1 MILFLRRGGA
11 LATLWILATAAVA
24 GAAPAPEEAI
34 SARVEA
40 LLAQMSLG
48 EKVGQ
53 LVQMSNPDDATGPV
67 TVRAD
72 HMQTLRSGGVGSVL
86 NVVGA
91 AQTRRYQELALQSR
105 LHIPLLF
112 AQDVIH
118 GYKTAFPI
126 PLAEAASWDPQL
138 IRQAERVAATEAA
151 AGGSVPDPSSPP
163 RPAGSE
169 SRSCSRG

>member
-1 MILFLRRGGA
+1 VTALSCCRGA
-11 LATLWILATAAVA
+11 LAISCLLATAA
-24 GAAPAPEEAI
+24 GADLKPPPEEAI

-40 LLAQMSLG
+40 LLAQMSLE

-67 TVRAD
+67 TVRTD
-72 HMQTLRSGGVGSVL
+72 RMQAVGSGGVGSVL

-118 GYKTAFPI
+118 G
-126 PLAEAASWDPQL
+126 
-138 IRQAERVAATEAA
+138 
-151 AGGSVPDPSSPP
+151 
-163 RPAGSE
+163 
-169 SRSCSRG
+169 

>member
-72 HMQTLRSGGVGSVL
+72 RTRALRTGAVGSVL

-118 GYKTAFPI
+118 GYKTGFPI
-126 PLAEAASWDPQL
+126 PLAEAASWDPEP
-138 IRQAERVAATEAA
+138 IRQPRPRWPPRARP
-151 AGGSVPDPSSPP
+151 AGSFPDPSSPP

-169 SRSCSRG
+169 SRSCSR